1 MPAAPNRSGIW
12 TGAAIAG
19 IGALCVGAG
28 WWLGQLQSG
37 PGGADRSR
45 TALERQAT
53 GLQQRLNQGQ
63 ASTAEQQRLL
73 ELLVVL
79 DRKAEATAL
88 LERLADQQPQQ
99 WSLRLLLAELRRDQQ
114 DRSGAERELRQLL
127 NLRPDQIEG
136 LQLMALLQ
144 LETGRGALAQSQLE
158 AALARA
164 SKPQLKPEAL
174 PIGLLLANVMQ
185 KRGQQAQAETVLLK
199 LAASFP
205 TDQRP
210 LLARAMLQ
218 QERGDTKGA
227 QESLDLARARKPG
240 ASDPRLDQ
248 VAAAWG
254 LAKLRG
260 SSPSQ
265 PGTPTQEKPAPP
277 TGSGNP

>member
-1 MPAAPNRSGIW
+1 MPPAANRSGIW
-12 TGAAIAG
+12 IGAAAAG
-19 IGALCVGAG
+19 FGALCIAGG

-37 PGGADRSR
+37 ATGADASR
-45 TALERQAT
+45 QGLERQAS
-53 GLQQRLNQGQ
+53 GLQQRLDKGE
-63 ASTAEQQRLL
+63 ASEAEQQRLL
-73 ELLVVL
+73 ELLVAL

-114 DRSGAERELRQLL
+114 DRSGAEREVRQLL

-144 LETGRGALAQSQLE
+144 LETGRGAQAQSQLE

-174 PIGLLLANVMQ
+174 PIGLLLANVLQ
-185 KRGQQAQAETVLLK
+185 KRSQPGQAESLLLK
-199 LAASFP
+199 LAAGFP

-227 QESLDLARARKPG
+227 QESLALARARKPG
-240 ASDPRLDQ
+240 PSDPRLDQ

-254 LAKLRG
+254 LAPLRAP
-260 SSPSQ
+260 SPSL
-265 PGTPTQEKPAPP
+265 PAKPTPAATA
-277 TGSGNP
+277 GSENP